1 MSYCKYR
8 RKRKQ
13 YLKDGVW
20 YDYSPQVYAKGQLVG
35 CGYTECTDSPDTPP
49 ITPPEGSKY
58 RRWITITDD
67 YYCELGDKF
76 YKMKL
81 QVSNDNVNWV
91 DANPP
96 EYKKGNLWEAQ
107 SADCGDDNPEEWR
120 FYANICIDGDLY
132 EQEQLYVYG
141 KPTGELRIGKLV
153 ERDSDQC
160 FIWKPVEGEYICEE
174 AIVDVEWR
182 EVPNRYICEIKE

>member
-35 CGYTECTDSPDTPP
+35 CGFSECTDSPDTPP
-49 ITPPEGSKY
+49 DTPPIEPTY
-58 RRWITITDD
+58 QRWITMKDAYVCD
-67 YYCELGDKF
+67 NGDKY

-81 QVSNDNVNWV
+81 QVSSDNIVWV

-96 EYKKGNLWEAQ
+96 EYKRGNLWEAQ
-107 SADCGDDNPEEWR
+107 SADCFSQIEEWLP
-120 FYANICIDGDLY
+120 YSQVCIEGDLY
-132 EQEQLYVYG
+132 EQEQLYVLG
-141 KPTGELRIGKLV
+141 KPTGQIRLGKMI
-153 ERDSDQC
+153 EKDSDEC
-160 FIWKPVEGEYICEE
+160 SEWKTVEGEYICEQTTE
-174 AIVDVEWR
+174 EWR
-182 EVPNRYICEIKE
+182 EVPGRYICEIKE

>member
-35 CGYTECTDSPDTPP
+35 CGYAECADSPDTPP
-49 ITPPEGSKY
+49 DIPPIEPTY
-58 RRWITITDD
+58 QRWITMNDA
-67 YYCELGDKF
+67 YECYNGDKY

-81 QVSNDNVNWV
+81 QVSSDNIVWV

-96 EYKKGNLWEAQ
+96 EYKRGNLWETQ
-107 SADCGDDNPEEWR
+107 SADCGAVDPEEWLP
-120 FYANICIDGDLY
+120 YSQVCIEGDLY
-132 EQEQLYVYG
+132 EQEQLYLYG
-141 KPTGELRIGKLV
+141 EPTGQIRLGKMIEKDSEECYEWKTV
-153 ERDSDQC
+153 ES
-160 FIWKPVEGEYICEE
+160 EYICEQATE
-174 AIVDVEWR
+174 EWR
-182 EVPNRYICEIKE
+182 EVPGRYICEIKE

>member
-49 ITPPEGSKY
+49 DTPPIEPTY
-58 RRWITITDD
+58 QRWITMNDAYVCD
-67 YYCELGDKF
+67 NGDKY

-81 QVSNDNVNWV
+81 QVSSDNIVWV

-96 EYKKGNLWEAQ
+96 EYKRGNLWEAQ
-107 SADCGDDNPEEWR
+107 STDCGADNPGEWR

-132 EQEQLYVYG
+132 EQEQLYLYG
-141 KPTGELRIGKLV
+141 EPTGELRVGKLV
-153 ERDSDQC
+153 ERNSDQC

-174 AIVDVEWR
+174 TTEEWR
-182 EVPNRYICEIKE
+182 EVPGRYICEIKNN

>member
-35 CGYTECTDSPDTPP
+35 CGYAECTDSPDTPP

-58 RRWITITDD
+58 RRWITMVDD
-67 YYCELGDKF
+67 YYCELGDKY

-81 QVSNDNVNWV
+81 QVSNDNINWA

-107 SADCGDDNPEEWR
+107 SADCGAANPEEWK
-120 FYANICIDGDLY
+120 FYANICIEGDLY
-132 EQEQLYVYG
+132 EQEQLYLYG
-141 KPTGELRIGKLV
+141 EPTGQIRLGRIIEENSEECYEWKTV
-153 ERDSDQC
+153 EN
-160 FIWKPVEGEYICEE
+160 EYICEQATE
-174 AIVDVEWR
+174 EWR
-182 EVPNRYICEIKE
+182 EVPDRYICEIKE